1 MNGPLINETLNV
13 KDLFHEYYVDYA
25 SYVILERAIPNL
37 YDGLKPV
44 QRRIL
49 HSLFEKDDGRYS
61 KVANIVGHCMQYHP
75 HGDMSIKDAMV
86 NIGQKNI
93 LIDTQGNWGNI
104 LTGDSAAAGRYIE
117 ARLTQFAKEV
127 VFNKKLTNWNA
138 SYDGRNQEPALLPVK
153 VPLLLAQGAEGIAVG
168 LSTRILPHNMR
179 ELLSACIAHLRNEE
193 FRILPD
199 FPTGGVA
206 DYSDYTDGLKG
217 GKVKIRAVIE
227 KASKNSLVIRELPFG
242 VTTSSLIDSIV
253 SANEKGKIKI
263 KKVEDNTSK
272 KVEIIVHAE
281 SGTDLELLRE
291 SLFSFSRCEESIST
305 NACIIH
311 NNKPVFLTVTEMLK
325 FSAEHTKL
333 LTKKELEIKALEL
346 KERIFRSSLEKIFIE
361 EKIYRT
367 IEDCDTWKSVENMIL
382 KKMQDKI
389 RGFHRKMNSDD
400 IISLTEMQI
409 KKITKFDKKKADEL
423 LIKLSKELTET
434 ERNIKNINTYT
445 IKFFE
450 SLIFKYYKDESRKTQ
465 ISKGWKKISKAKVAV
480 ANLKLFANKKD
491 GFIGTGNALK
501 KEEYIQDCSNID
513 EVICFFND
521 GTFKVVKINDKVFVG
536 KGLLDVRVYHR
547 GDTNT
552 VYTLVYADGPDG
564 KTMGKRFIV
573 PAITR
578 DKTYD
583 LTKGTPGSKLLHFEV
598 GDANDAPSN
607 IKVTH
612 KPKKRIKKEVFYYL
626 GDLSVKGRTSQGN
639 IISRYPASNVARSE
653 LQVQRT

>member
-227 KASKNSLVIRELPFG
+227 KAIKNSLVIRELPFG

-607 IKVTH
+607 IKITH

>member
-607 IKVTH
+607 IKITH